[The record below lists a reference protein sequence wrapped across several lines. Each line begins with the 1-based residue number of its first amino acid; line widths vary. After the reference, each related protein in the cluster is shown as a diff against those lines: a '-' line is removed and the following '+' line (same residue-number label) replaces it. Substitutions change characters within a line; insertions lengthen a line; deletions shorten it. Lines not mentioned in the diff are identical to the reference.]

1 MKKVIRFRALANWR
15 KHYCFIIF
23 FILISVQHSTLP
35 PDLPPSSKKKS
46 SSVSF
51 HLREKEAR
59 LFKDLRIPSNF
70 VSNFELPP
78 STFHSKYRD
87 PGGGKGHEGDM
98 KRGATSCAPALPIK
112 LCRRFRLNSRSCW
125 WDARHITLKGQRDTE
140 IVQRYKSWKEE
151 SARADSKQYW
161 IVCTL
166 PSEKTGKRS
175 SVYFRRWDV
184 SSERMCSL
192 LKNTEPFPPV
202 STVKDGGNERTRW
215 SSSGLKMTVF
225 LSFLR
230 PIIVQS
236 ENGFF
241 FYSLEKYK

>member
-1 MKKVIRFRALANWR
+1 MKKVIRFRGLANWR

-35 PDLPPSSKKKS
+35 PSSKKKS
-46 SSVSF
+46 SSASF

-225 LSFLR
+225 LFFLR